1 MLKNN
6 INLIKKYNLNIN
18 NSNSNKINE
27 INDNDNNNNKNVLNT
42 KNLCKETIKAIDLF
56 KKNGY
61 NLSNNDIEI
70 IDSYIN
76 SGDRGKKLISIEIA
90 IDKSLPIDKNMFT
103 NIEISEI
110 MSLLDFLPI
119 TPSPEQNN
127 NLINSNNI
135 ENKIKFIEKQLFKI
149 IDDIDNNSLKNED
162 FNNNLD
168 YDKNIK
174 NKIKKA
180 IKDWNEFDNSDVLIQ
195 NSLYNQS
202 NIKII
207 LEEKITENIIK
218 IKNDFKNFKKDINN
232 DFNKLNNI
240 ETKFDK
246 VNTLKNIIEKLDKF
260 IMKSDV
266 MNYLDLKTEKNI
278 IKLSSNLNDALI
290 HLENNEFSNAK
301 EIVTNVIKELNNI
314 NFNPSIKKI
323 TATNITYNI
332 DENYSFDNIMNQTNE
347 NISNFTNNQKSV
359 SSIIAFMKSLG
370 INNEA
375 EVFQNIFE
383 NSNISNLNSKSDKEN
398 INLKSILLNLSKIDS
413 NNNSKIQATN
423 AISMINGNQI
433 KQSNNNSKDIQ
444 NISFNIPIKFNN
456 TTTNVKVYLKAPQK
470 NLKLDI
476 KNFNMYFVLNTN
488 KYNEIGIKINCINSE
503 ININI
508 KNNKL
513 YDKDIKNTFKD
524 YFKNSLNDIGYKLN
538 NFDITKFDEE
548 NNLNNSTPTNNS
560 NDLNEFLNSNDFDIK
575 I

>member
-103 NIEISEI
+103 NIEISET

-149 IDDIDNNSLKNED
+149 IDDNSLKNED

-218 IKNDFKNFKKDINN
+218 IKNNFKNFKKDINN
-232 DFNKLNNI
+232 DFNRLNNI